1 MIQMTRRICARLYP
15 FQTKERITKGP
26 ISGMTALFGRSFE
39 VSDRRKCHRRA
50 ARVSQVKSL
59 SHNTHGPAEALPPT
73 AMGFGKM
80 DKVELSRHG
89 RSSGAIRSTGVF
101 PVSPP
106 KTAGASTA
114 LLYCPICLWA
124 DLERF
129 METFAD

>member
-1 MIQMTRRICARLYP
+1 MGKSPSARLYP

-80 DKVELSRHG
+80 DKVELRGQLSIPNQRKNHKRPYFWDDRTFWQVVRSELQAQMSQASRQ
-89 RSSGAIRSTGVF
+89 SFTG
-101 PVSPP
+101 
-106 KTAGASTA
+106 
-114 LLYCPICLWA
+114 
-124 DLERF
+124 
-129 METFAD
+129 

>member
-1 MIQMTRRICARLYP
+1 MFAMLRGGYTGVFRAFFDLVHCFAFNRRWTSKWIKSSLARLYP

-39 VSDRRKCHRRA
+39 VSDRRQCHRRA

-80 DKVELSRHG
+80 DKVELRN
-89 RSSGAIRSTGVF
+89 RTVF
-101 PVSPP
+101 PFESYPNSAV
-106 KTAGASTA
+106 
-114 LLYCPICLWA
+114 
-124 DLERF
+124 F
-129 METFAD
+129 

>member
-1 MIQMTRRICARLYP
+1 MTMKNEAGRPNGTRTSLDRLARLYP

-80 DKVELSRHG
+80 DKVELRAG
-89 RSSGAIRSTGVF
+89 PGIRRWLF
-101 PVSPP
+101 LPN
-106 KTAGASTA
+106 A
-114 LLYCPICLWA
+114 
-124 DLERF
+124 
-129 METFAD
+129 

>member
-39 VSDRRKCHRRA
+39 VSGRRKCHRRA

-80 DKVELSRHG
+80 DKIELRSRYENYLRFCIQLFDRPTCLRPGKRG
-89 RSSGAIRSTGVF
+89 RDLGAKAQNPS
-101 PVSPP
+101 
-106 KTAGASTA
+106 A
-114 LLYCPICLWA
+114 LY
-124 DLERF
+124 
-129 METFAD
+129 